1 MLIGLTALLFALV
14 LSGASASAQAPQPQ
28 RIVAVGDLHG
38 DYDAWLDIAR
48 DAKLVDARG
57 RWIGGNSILVQVG
70 DITDRGADSLK
81 IIRSLQQLQRAAPRS
96 GGRVVVILG
105 NHEAM
110 NLLGDLRYTTDGEFA
125 AFASRGSAER
135 RLKEYES
142 LRKQIETAYRARDP
156 KASPEVIRDAWL
168 KAIPLGWVEQRAA
181 WKPEGELGRWI
192 RGNPAIAEI
201 GDTLFVHGGLSIEYS
216 KLSLGE
222 INRKTVVALAA
233 ADDSDKSILN
243 DPLGPLWYRGLLGR
257 DREAEAARAGTGLK
271 PTPQQ
276 ELDAALKAFGA
287 KRIVV
292 GHTPNLK
299 GITIT
304 EGGRLVRI
312 DTGISR
318 YYGGALTWL
327 EIVGNQLIPHEVR
340 RSKP

>member
-1 MLIGLTALLFALV
+1 MIGFTALLLAL
-14 LSGASASAQAPQPQ
+14 LLPSASAPAQSPQAQ

-48 DAKLVDARG
+48 DARLIDARG
-57 RWIGGNSILVQVG
+57 RWIGGNSILVQLG
-70 DITDRGADSLK
+70 DITDRGPDSLK

-110 NLLGDLRYTTDGEFA
+110 NLVGDLRYATDEEFA

-135 RLKEYES
+135 RLKEYATY
-142 LRKQIETAYRARDP
+142 RQQIETAYRARDP
-156 KASPEVIRDAWL
+156 KASEDTIREAWL
-168 KAIPLGWVEQRAA
+168 KAIPLGWVEHRAA

-222 INRKTVVALAA
+222 INRKAVVALAA

-257 DREAEAARAGTGLK
+257 DREAEAARSASGLK

-304 EGGRLVRI
+304 EGGRLVRV

-318 YYGGALTWL
+318 YYGGTLAWL
-327 EIVGNQLIPHEVR
+327 EIVGDQLTPHVVR

>member
-1 MLIGLTALLFALV
+1 LLALLLPA
-14 LSGASASAQAPQPQ
+14 ASAPAQSPAAQ

-48 DAKLVDARG
+48 DARLIDARG
-57 RWIGGNSILVQVG
+57 RWIGGNSILVQLG

-81 IIRSLQQLQRAAPRS
+81 IIRSLPQLQRAAPRS

-110 NLLGDLRYTTDGEFA
+110 NLLGDLRYVTEDEFA
-125 AFASRGSAER
+125 AFASSGSRQR
-135 RLKEYES
+135 RAAAYDS
-142 LRKQIETAYRARDP
+142 LRQQIETAYRAREP
-156 KASPEVIRDAWL
+156 NASAETIRQAWL
-168 KAIPLGWVEQRAA
+168 KAIPLGWVEHRAA

-222 INRKTVVALAA
+222 INRRTVVALAA

-257 DREAEAARAGTGLK
+257 DREAEAARSASGLK

-304 EGGRLVRI
+304 EGGRLVRV

-318 YYGGALTWL
+318 YYGGALSWL
-327 EIVGNQLIPHEVR
+327 EIVGDQLTPHEVR